1 MTCTSY
7 SSCAALIETA
17 LTTSVRLTSDNPDG
31 QRHSLRQHLA
41 IVDAIAAADPDAART
56 ATQALIES
64 AEKDVRDPAAMGL
77 SHR

>member
-1 MTCTSY
+1 MTCASC

-17 LTTSVRLTSDNPDG
+17 LTTSFRLTSDNPDG
-31 QRHSLRQHLA
+31 QRHSLRQHLV
-41 IVDAIAAADPDAART
+41 IEDAIPAADPDAART

-64 AEKDVRDPAAMGL
+64 AEKDVRDAAAMVL